1 MTRVQINLKN
11 LMAQYDQYATLYE
24 QQLNLLRFL
33 LDLPPEAPMAVVPMP
48 VDVALVR
55 VDGVSESLPE
65 LRLLSTRLELID
77 K

>member
-1 MTRVQINLKN
+1 
-11 LMAQYDQYATLYE
+11 
-24 QQLNLLRFL
+24 
-33 LDLPPEAPMAVVPMP
+33 MAVVPMP

-65 LRLLSTRLELID
+65 LRLLSTRMELID